1 MNTLEQIQE
10 LLSVAKTNKLEVIP
24 LGGTDFLAMQH
35 RILIKK

>member
-24 LGGTDFLAMQH
+24 LGSTDFLAIGH
-35 RILIKK
+35 RILIQK

>member
-24 LGGTDFLAMQH
+24 LGSTDFLAMQH
-35 RILIKK
+35 RILIRK